1 MWEVYDERLQ
11 FMSRRDAS
19 LLDESLASN
28 DVSLAWIVWS
38 RAAESALA
46 DAFGFSGGPLP
57 AKGLVLGRGRVVLR
71 VVQLGGPRVR
81 RARANVA
88 DALDASDVFLYLDS
102 SVAPLLD
109 MRRRFRAV
117 MDLLDAMLRYGVSL
131 SRSLELTAQ
140 WDRILALGPMYPVT
154 LDDLSVDRGL
164 GIGAC
169 FLAASDVHR
178 RLSDFIHQVVVHR
191 RDEAVR
197 GWRNWIREDPSVH
210 PYR

>member
-1 MWEVYDERLQ
+1 
-11 FMSRRDAS
+11 
-19 LLDESLASN
+19 
-28 DVSLAWIVWS
+28 
-38 RAAESALA
+38 
-46 DAFGFSGGPLP
+46 
-57 AKGLVLGRGRVVLR
+57 
-71 VVQLGGPRVR
+71 
-81 RARANVA
+81 
-88 DALDASDVFLYLDS
+88 
-102 SVAPLLD
+102 

-117 MDLLDAMLRYGVSL
+117 MDVSGAMLRYGVSL

-191 RDEAVR
+191 RDEAFR